1 MGARTRKEK
10 LIKRGINC
18 CFAFHSQLFIGSKC
32 IHRLPSLSF
41 FLSRLCLHFIYAL
54 NKANSL
60 DRSLALVK
68 RTYLTYSFIYL
79 FLFFFMKL
87 STDKCSKYKIINSL
101 NTLSVTGKITDGNK
115 RGPLIF
121 ASNAI
126 FTFSTRFVTRYCNKS
141 YNFRKNRYFHSPRLE
156 IISIQLS
163 RLYQLSSLDST
174 RTQNKIFSLLK
185 IEFLE
190 TGGNDRNS
198 ALSSREERAWA
209 I

>member
-1 MGARTRKEK
+1 
-10 LIKRGINC
+10 
-18 CFAFHSQLFIGSKC
+18 
-32 IHRLPSLSF
+32 
-41 FLSRLCLHFIYAL
+41 
-54 NKANSL
+54 
-60 DRSLALVK
+60 
-68 RTYLTYSFIYL
+68 
-79 FLFFFMKL
+79 MKL
-87 STDKCSKYKIINSL
+87 PTDKCSKYKIINSL
-101 NTLSVTGKITDGNK
+101 NTLSVAGKITDGNK

-121 ASNAI
+121 ASDAI

-156 IISIQLS
+156 IVSIQLS

-190 TGGNDRNS
+190 TGGNGRNS

-209 I
+209 IWSVPDCTRRRRRATLSNHFPRIIPDNPRQIVTYLEQFRSPSLAKLLRWGDEYCFLTVSSIRYNSRPRGIAPSAR